1 MHRHHPREPHA
12 LHQHDDRLRLGGQ
25 QERDPRD
32 RLVQETKGDGTNTS
46 YFNPAGSGTLGLD
59 PSGNIVQEQIVSG
72 GVTTSKNYTYSG
84 NLLQKVNTNGVDSLY
99 WYNND
104 GDLWCVTTSAG
115 SNANCPI
122 SAQTTP
128 ASSVQ
133 QAYAYDY
140 LFRLQNY
147 LPFNNGSLTD
157 CANYKYDPFDRL
169 V

>member
-99 WYNND
+99 WYNNAD
-104 GDLWCVTTSAG
+104 NPCFVTTTPG
-115 SNANCPI
+115 PNPNYPNPP
-122 SAQTTP
+122 QTP
-128 ASSVQ
+128 
-133 QAYAYDY
+133 
-140 LFRLQNY
+140 
-147 LPFNNGSLTD
+147 P
-157 CANYKYDPFDRL
+157 P
-169 V
+169 